1 MDANSSRSAAI
12 SADADVFKAFTRRIM
27 NDNIYISIVKNNS
40 VEIENLPYINIIFN
54 LKYWR
59 IMEKLHWPWI
69 GNAKRQEQADKDIAA
84 VGSLEVDDMHKME
97 L

>member
-27 NDNIYISIVKNNS
+27 NDNIYISFVKNNS

-54 LKYWR
+54 LKY
-59 IMEKLHWPWI
+59 
-69 GNAKRQEQADKDIAA
+69 
-84 VGSLEVDDMHKME
+84 
-97 L
+97 